1 MELERWEEG
10 GSGSSERGIVD
21 CKGVAEMWCS
31 DIAVTRGGGPVA
43 VGKTAINGF
52 VGQQDS
58 RPLLYFPLD
67 SGLDALSDFHSPTP
81 KLQLLK
87 YSQGERVFVAS

>member
-10 GSGSSERGIVD
+10 GSGSSGRGIVD

-31 DIAVTRGGGPVA
+31 DIAVTRGGVPMA
-43 VGKTAINGF
+43 VSKTAINGF
-52 VGQQDS
+52 VGHQDS
-58 RPLLYFPLD
+58 LPLLYFPLN

-87 YSQGERVFVAS
+87 YSQGVRVFAAS